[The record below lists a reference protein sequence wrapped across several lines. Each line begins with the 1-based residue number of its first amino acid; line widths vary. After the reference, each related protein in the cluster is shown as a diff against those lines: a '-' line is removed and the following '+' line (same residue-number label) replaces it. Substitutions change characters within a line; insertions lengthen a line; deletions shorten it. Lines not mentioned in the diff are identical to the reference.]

1 MNADHHFSLFKS
13 KFNKIYSSKEEHD
26 HRFSIF
32 KANLRRAS
40 RHQTL
45 DPSAVHGVTK
55 FSDLTPREF
64 RQKYLGFNGG
74 KRKLKLPSDAN
85 KAPVLPTD
93 SLPEDFDWREHGAV
107 TEVKDQGQC
116 GSCWSFST
124 TGALEGANYLA
135 TGKLV
140 SLSEQQLVDCDHECD
155 PEERNS
161 CDSGCNGGLMNN
173 AFEYILK
180 SGGVQREED
189 YPYTGSDHGTCK
201 FDKSKVAA
209 TVANFSVVALDEDQI
224 AANLVKNG
232 PLAVGIHAG
241 YMQTYI
247 GGVSCPLVCLRSL
260 DHGVVLVGYGSA
272 GYAPIRFK
280 EKPYWIIKNSWGPNW
295 GDQGYY
301 KICRGHNVCGVDSM
315 VSTVAAVNIHATQ

>member
-64 RQKYLGFNGG
+64 RQKYLGLNGG

-107 TEVKDQGQC
+107 TEVKDQVYDFLF
-116 GSCWSFST
+116 FS
-124 TGALEGANYLA
+124 LI
-135 TGKLV
+135 
-140 SLSEQQLVDCDHECD
+140 
-155 PEERNS
+155 
-161 CDSGCNGGLMNN
+161 M
-173 AFEYILK
+173 F
-180 SGGVQREED
+180 
-189 YPYTGSDHGTCK
+189 
-201 FDKSKVAA
+201 
-209 TVANFSVVALDEDQI
+209 
-224 AANLVKNG
+224 
-232 PLAVGIHAG
+232 
-241 YMQTYI
+241 
-247 GGVSCPLVCLRSL
+247 CLR
-260 DHGVVLVGYGSA
+260 
-272 GYAPIRFK
+272 
-280 EKPYWIIKNSWGPNW
+280 
-295 GDQGYY
+295 
-301 KICRGHNVCGVDSM
+301 C
-315 VSTVAAVNIHATQ
+315 